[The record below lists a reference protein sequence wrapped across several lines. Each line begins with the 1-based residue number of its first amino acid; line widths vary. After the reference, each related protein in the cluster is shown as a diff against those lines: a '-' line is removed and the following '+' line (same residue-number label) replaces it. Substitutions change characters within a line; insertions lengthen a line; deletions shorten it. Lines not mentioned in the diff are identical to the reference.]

1 MSRMPDVPG
10 TILNTFGSDNV
21 RALCKLLTTGEVLEA
36 DTLVLNGDISPNDI
50 IQYVSLLPEY
60 DEVEKNLIEIS
71 AKMVNHLKPKLRS
84 IITATTRGE
93 SKGGI
98 RTLYNL
104 INNLIAT
111 LEHLQGGYRNIMVIQ
126 FRDMIFSR
134 VFSEIEGL
142 LQPSDQSKFIEALTT
157 LDYIWHKQF
166 GGLDF
171 IGTRFLREKYNYRD
185 TFRDSACVSVL
196 SDLAPKKSLTVEESE
211 GLTEENKRVFDEI
224 KDLREYRRILF
235 TPFQLD
241 RAKVAIMADDFLE
254 IGEGTSGICYFQVVL
269 SHSEPLQK
277 PIVMKHGGGK
287 AIDMGTRHGVLNLNL
302 NRCNGEFTLLSNQG
316 ISISELMDS
325 AQYLQLKQ
333 KLFQIL
339 VDYLRGKEPD
349 IEDAFLPKVGDQ
361 RVVTHEAAQSVVES
375 TSDQAHVVEAS
386 IEMDES
392 ILTDIVPAEEYLS
405 AAIDPSIQEQQI
417 PYEPVSALSSQ
428 SASQARG
435 QETAPCSEPPESPAP
450 LTPDRLRKRRKQEFI
465 KRINKLSTERLFR
478 ILIRLMEGPERI
490 SGGHQFFRSPKN
502 NVIRPIPYHSK
513 PVKFPLLRQC
523 LIDWDLIEEFSEE
536 LGV

>member
-1 MSRMPDVPG
+1 MPHVPG
-10 TILNTFGSDNV
+10 TILNAFGSDNV

-36 DTLVLNGDISPNDI
+36 DTLVLNRDISPNDI

-269 SHSEPLQK
+269 SYSEPLQK

-339 VDYLRGKEPD
+339 VEYLRGKEPD

-375 TSDQAHVVEAS
+375 TSDQAHD
-386 IEMDES
+386 MF
-392 ILTDIVPAEEYLS
+392 PAEEYLS

-417 PYEPVSALSSQ
+417 PYEPVSAISSQ

-450 LTPDRLRKRRKQEFI
+450 LTPDRLRKRRKQEFMKKI
-465 KRINKLSTERLFR
+465 RNLSTVSLFR
-478 ILIRLMEGPERI
+478 ILRRLMGEPEWFRG
-490 SGGHQFFRSPKN
+490 SHQFFRSPKN
-502 NVIRPIPYHSK
+502 QVVQPIPYHAAQ
-513 PVKFPLLRQC
+513 VKFPLLRKC
-523 LIDWDLIEEFSEE
+523 LINWDLIEEFSEE